1 MGRALCLCRCNAL
14 VPVTSIIPYNIPPL
28 ELRDV
33 GRDHLESANAA
44 VKSLGGKVW
53 PAQNDCE
60 ATGVTGE
67 ENVRIKSSVGS
78 GDCGSSRF
86 KYLHDGLG
94 SDPLDL
100 LSPAGA
106 LGLASD
112 GQALEWVR
120 LERPGHVAHCA
131 HHRELPGSLGLVGGT
146 DGGAGDDGRH
156 IGLCW
161 RAARKD
167 RECPCMT
174 SELSLCAS

>member
-28 ELRDV
+28 ELREV

-60 ATGVTGE
+60 ATGV
-67 ENVRIKSSVGS
+67 N
-78 GDCGSSRF
+78 
-86 KYLHDGLG
+86 DGLG

-131 HHRELPGSLGLVGGT
+131 HHRELPGSLGLGGGT

-174 SELSLCAS
+174 SELSLCAT